1 MEERRNSDNIMR
13 KKIKCNHIKQKID
26 GGLNLKLKRKEVSV
40 RKLRMG
46 NGNLEKIF
54 VLLFLLKTEYLRS
67 LLNAASLCKKKKMR
81 LLGKAGADL
90 QSLPGVSLV
99 TCCLQHLVC
108 WDHPDVPRGA
118 ANCSPGCKMIL
129 MVNLLG
135 LLMRRQSHH
144 PRMQFFP

>member
-54 VLLFLLKTEYLRS
+54 IPLFLLKTEYLRS
-67 LLNAASLCKKKKMR
+67 LLNAASLCKKKK
-81 LLGKAGADL
+81 
-90 QSLPGVSLV
+90 
-99 TCCLQHLVC
+99 
-108 WDHPDVPRGA
+108 
-118 ANCSPGCKMIL
+118 
-129 MVNLLG
+129 
-135 LLMRRQSHH
+135 
-144 PRMQFFP
+144 